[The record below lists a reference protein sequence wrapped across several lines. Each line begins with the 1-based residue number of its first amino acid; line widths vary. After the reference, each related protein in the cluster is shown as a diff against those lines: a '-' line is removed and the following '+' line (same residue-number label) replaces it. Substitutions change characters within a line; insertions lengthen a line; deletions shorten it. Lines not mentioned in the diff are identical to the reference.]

1 MERDRRIYPKE
12 CFHINEDVTRRRM
25 KAYDR
30 WLNRLHAKCL
40 EISPD
45 YERLPLRD
53 RLDIHRAAERMIG
66 GFTP

>member
-1 MERDRRIYPKE
+1 MTGGDRMERDRRIYPKE
-12 CFHINEDVTRRRM
+12 CFHINEDVTCRRM

-45 YERLPLRD
+45 
-53 RLDIHRAAERMIG
+53 
-66 GFTP
+66 